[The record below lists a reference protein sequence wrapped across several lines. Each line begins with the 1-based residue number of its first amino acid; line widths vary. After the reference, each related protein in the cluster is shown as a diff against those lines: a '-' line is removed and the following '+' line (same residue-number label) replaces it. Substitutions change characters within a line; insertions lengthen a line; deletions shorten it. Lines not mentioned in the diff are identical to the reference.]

1 MLSYPECGRVRRSNT
16 GLVVLSGSLR
26 QAAGGLQL
34 LSVTVTGRF
43 ELELQGVS
51 VRNGRV
57 EAAGMAGGAGCR
69 ELTSWTWS
77 TKQRDSCE
85 ESEARTSQSS
95 IPETYF
101 FWQDCVP

>member
-1 MLSYPECGRVRRSNT
+1 M
-16 GLVVLSGSLR
+16 VLSGSLR

-57 EAAGMAGGAGCR
+57 EAAGRHGG
-69 ELTSWTWS
+69 WS
-77 TKQRDSCE
+77 RMPRAHILDLEHKAER
-85 ESEARTSQSS
+85 
-95 IPETYF
+95 
-101 FWQDCVP
+101 